1 MKGSKAMRGFMPD
14 YGPRWWLRR
23 WLQWI
28 WWRWKSR
35 KPPIVH

>member
-1 MKGSKAMRGFMPD
+1 MKGNKAMGGCMPD

-23 WLQWI
+23 WIQRI
-28 WWRWKSR
+28 WWIWKSR